1 MFATLHD
8 ASTADLSQVLADVK
22 KYASEVVVQEPRVVL
37 ALSFQKWG
45 RGQGVFWKLGWLPSG
60 SGTREGG
67 RGSPSCAFD
76 GYWWLC

>member
-37 ALSFQKWG
+37 ALCFRKSCSAH
-45 RGQGVFWKLGWLPSG
+45 GVF
-60 SGTREGG
+60 
-67 RGSPSCAFD
+67 
-76 GYWWLC
+76 